1 MGETESVRTNP
12 DLAEKPS
19 RILDAFVSANI
30 AINALTGTHRAAH
43 NLHTV
48 SPLLDNP
55 Q

>member
-12 DLAEKPS
+12 DLTEKPS
-19 RILDAFVSANI
+19 SILYAFVSANI
-30 AINALTGTHRAAH
+30 AINALTRTQRAAH
-43 NLHTV
+43 NLHAV